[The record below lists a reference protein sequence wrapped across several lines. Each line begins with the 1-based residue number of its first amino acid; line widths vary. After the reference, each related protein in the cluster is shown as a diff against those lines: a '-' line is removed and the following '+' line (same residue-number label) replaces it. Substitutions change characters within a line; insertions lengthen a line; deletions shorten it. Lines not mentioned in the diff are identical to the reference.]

1 MNQRSYLDHNA
12 TTPLRAEVREAVVG
26 ALAIPGNPSS
36 VHEEGRTAR
45 AAIENAR
52 AKVANLVGARPEDV
66 IFTSGGTEANALAL
80 AAPSGEGWHCYLS
93 AIEHPSVLSG
103 GRFDPETTSIFP
115 VIPDGVADLATLAKM
130 LEKDKAGGARP
141 IVSLMVANNETGAI
155 QPVAEA
161 AEIVH
166 EAGGILHSDAVQA
179 AGRMPL
185 DLDELGADMVTL
197 SAHKIGGPKGI
208 GALVLAEGSKVEP
221 LIKGGGQEGRRRAG
235 TENVAGIIGFG
246 VAAEL
251 AVADLTEVAA
261 VAKIRD
267 ALEDGV
273 RAIAQDAVVFSSSV
287 PRIPNTSCFAVSGA
301 KAETLVIGLDL
312 AGIAVSAGSA
322 CSSGKVEASH
332 VLAAMGV
339 EPDMAQGAIRVSLGI
354 GSENTD
360 IQSFLS
366 AYEDLIKRLKRSAKV
381 AA

>member
-12 TTPLRAEVREAVVG
+12 TTPLRAEVREAVVD

-45 AAIENAR
+45 AGIENAR
-52 AKVANLVGARPEDV
+52 AKVANLVGARPENV
-66 IFTSGGTEANALAL
+66 IFTSGGTEANVLAL
-80 AAPSGEGWHCYLS
+80 AAPSGEAWHCHLS
-93 AIEHPSVLSG
+93 AIEHPSVLAG
-103 GRFDPETTSIFP
+103 GRFGPEATSIFS
-115 VIPDGVADLATLAKM
+115 VTPDGVADLASLTTA
-130 LEKDKAGGARP
+130 LEKDKAGGLRSL
-141 IVSLMVANNETGAI
+141 VSLMAANNETGAI
-155 QPVAEA
+155 QPVAEV

-166 EAGGILHSDAVQA
+166 EAGGILHSDAVQS
-179 AGRMPL
+179 AGRVPL
-185 DLDELGADMVTL
+185 DMDELGADMVTL

-208 GALVLAEGSKVEP
+208 GALILAEGSKVEP

-251 AVADLTEVAA
+251 ARKDLAEMAA
-261 VAKIRD
+261 VAKLRD
-267 ALEDGV
+267 ALEDSV
-273 RAIAQDAVVFSSSV
+273 RAIAQDAVVFSSAV
-287 PRIPNTSCFAVSGA
+287 PRLPNTSCFAVAGT

-339 EPDMAQGAIRVSLGI
+339 ERDLAQGAIRVSLGI

-360 IQSFLS
+360 IQSFLI
-366 AYEDLIKRLKRSAKV
+366 AYEDLIKRLQRNAKV